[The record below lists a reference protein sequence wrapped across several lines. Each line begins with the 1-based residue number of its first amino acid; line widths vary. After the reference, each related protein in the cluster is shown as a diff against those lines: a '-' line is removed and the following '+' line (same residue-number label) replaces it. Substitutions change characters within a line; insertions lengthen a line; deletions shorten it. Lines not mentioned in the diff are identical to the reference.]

1 MADEVIVD
9 EFETDVVV
17 VEDSAKSLTSALVFM
32 TTVLLLVAIVV
43 LMVAMGK
50 WYNQGMFAGK

>member
-9 EFETDVVV
+9 EFETEVVQ
-17 VEDSAKSLTSALVFM
+17 VEDSAKSLTSAIVFM
-32 TTVLLLVAIVV
+32 TTVLLLVALVV
-43 LMVAMGK
+43 ILVAMGK

>member
-17 VEDSAKSLTSALVFM
+17 VEDSARSLTSALVFM

-43 LMVAMGK
+43 IMVAMGK